1 MNVYTHINFDNVD
14 EEMKRIEVSHIE
26 IEKKSDAKAV
36 SQKNLKKCS
45 NATQQRRFGHIL
57 GYFSVEK

>member
-1 MNVYTHINFDNVD
+1 
-14 EEMKRIEVSHIE
+14 MKRIEVSHIE